1 MCEDKRIV
9 KTRAILRNTLQQY
22 METRFFDDVTVKQIC
37 ENASVSRVTFYS
49 HFADKYAL
57 LANLY
62 VDFQNKVTQRCIE
75 KFRKNGKKDDARAY
89 SVDFFVSYAEE
100 VYAGRLN
107 FFRAVF
113 REKGYAYLAFTDM
126 IARTTDEYIKK
137 LTDAYE
143 VDLSY
148 SQITSLLYSGPLDF
162 LKSVVFSEETNAEAA
177 AALCRDYYLYVIDF
191 VLKKH
196 F

>member
-1 MCEDKRIV
+1 
-9 KTRAILRNTLQQY
+9 
-22 METRFFDDVTVKQIC
+22 
-37 ENASVSRVTFYS
+37 
-49 HFADKYAL
+49 
-57 LANLY
+57 
-62 VDFQNKVTQRCIE
+62 
-75 KFRKNGKKDDARAY
+75 
-89 SVDFFVSYAEE
+89 
-100 VYAGRLN
+100 
-107 FFRAVF
+107 
-113 REKGYAYLAFTDM
+113 M

-148 SQITSLLYSGPLDF
+148 SQITSLLYYGPLDF